1 VNADALTAANRFSGL
16 AEGYDRHRPD
26 YPAELLAQIAAA
38 PAPSAPRLAL
48 DVGAGTGIATRLIAA
63 NLAAD
68 WRVIGIEPNADMR
81 AQAAAREGEGSRIA
95 YIDAPAEALPF
106 AAGAAGLVSVAQA
119 IHWFDRPRFYAEA
132 GRVLAPGGALT
143 ILYNDRDLT
152 GPGLLGEFETLMERE
167 IPPYDRHYRQS
178 DRAEDDQDRE
188 LEALDWTARVVRHRS
203 RHAKAMRPAEFAGL
217 MLSRS
222 KLKPYAAKYGADEAR
237 HRLEALA
244 AKHVDGAGR
253 VAVGMTARVHI
264 AIRK

>member
-1 VNADALTAANRFSGL
+1 MNTEALTAANRFSGV

-26 YPAELLAQIAAA
+26 YPAELLAEIVAE

-68 WRVIGIEPNADMR
+68 RRVIGIEPNADMR
-81 AQAAAREGEGSRIA
+81 AQA
-95 YIDAPAEALPF
+95 
-106 AAGAAGLVSVAQA
+106 
-119 IHWFDRPRFYAEA
+119 IHWFDRPWFYAEA

-167 IPPYDRHYRQS
+167 IPPSDRHYRQS
-178 DRAEDDQDRE
+178 DGAEDDQDRE

-203 RHAKAMRPAEFAGL
+203 RHAKVMRLAEFAGL